1 MALGLRPGDE
11 VLCSAFGFPASP
23 SSIILAGGHPVLV
36 DVDDDMHMDPDDIER
51 KITANTKAILVVHMR
66 GQAGNLGRILEI
78 ATERCIPIV
87 EDAVPILGARIGN
100 KYIGTFGAFG
110 AFSTQSDKS
119 LNTGEGGFILTDDST
134 LFERAVLLS
143 GAYEGRVKKHCNWE
157 MTTNDGGLPLY
168 NFRMDEIRGAIAC
181 SQLEKL
187 PNRLEAMRNNYDAII
202 KILAK
207 HSELKVRKSHY
218 PEATLGDN
226 VIFRLENS
234 DPVDAQWFADALS
247 AEGIDA
253 RSFGPLGAVNARS
266 FWNWGFMFPG
276 KSRQEIR
283 ALLPQATHLLD
294 QTIDVP
300 LSPMLDD
307 DDIADFE
314 RAIAKILRE
323 RQIRLSN
330 ASAMVEQAS
339 T

>member
-1 MALGLRPGDE
+1 MTRFGNIYYRPNFNH
-11 VLCSAFGFPASP
+11 FGHF
-23 SSIILAGGHPVLV
+23 H
-36 DVDDDMHMDPDDIER
+36 
-51 KITANTKAILVVHMR
+51 
-66 GQAGNLGRILEI
+66 
-78 ATERCIPIV
+78 
-87 EDAVPILGARIGN
+87 
-100 KYIGTFGAFG
+100 
-110 AFSTQSDKS
+110 
-119 LNTGEGGFILTDDST
+119 
-134 LFERAVLLS
+134 
-143 GAYEGRVKKHCNWE
+143 
-157 MTTNDGGLPLY
+157 
-168 NFRMDEIRGAIAC
+168 
-181 SQLEKL
+181 
-187 PNRLEAMRNNYDAII
+187 NYDAII